1 MAYGNHGCSRRGVI
15 NQGGAAEHAT
25 LQRDRRDHCLLRK
38 RMDMH
43 SGILPQA
50 HVASCADL
58 FCARGGAQCCD
69 NVGDGLRADTL
80 HSEQRLDIAL
90 RTEYPA

>member
-1 MAYGNHGCSRRGVI
+1 MADGNHGCSRRGVI

-25 LQRDRRDHCLLRK
+25 LQRDRRDLCLLCK

-43 SGILPQA
+43 NGILPQA
-50 HVASCADL
+50 HVASYADL
-58 FCARGGAQCCD
+58 FCAAQCCD